1 MLVEILQRR
10 PLPSPPNTA
19 RDLREQILPFKV
31 TGDGPLIRAIRL
43 KVSGGNAACVNT
55 NPSPPRQDDVEI
67 LPVDFHGKALHLS
80 PPVGEAFP
88 CPYLELPAVHG
99 ARDDVRLIAR
109 VMLAHPAVILNVSRD
124 LAEEVPRADGALLV
138 GTFIFEREKPV
149 AQPEYPELKAL
160 QFEANPLA
168 GAYLGRPRRPEP
180 PRHLCAHL

>member
-1 MLVEILQRR
+1 MVEIIEAFQAALSRR
-10 PLPSPPNTA
+10 EIWD
-19 RDLREQILPFKV
+19 R
-31 TGDGPLIRAIRL
+31 
-43 KVSGGNAACVNT
+43 GGNQTESIRRECGVCEY
-55 NPSPPRQDDVEI
+55 PSPPRQDDVEI

-124 LAEEVPRADGALLV
+124 LAKEVPRADGALLV